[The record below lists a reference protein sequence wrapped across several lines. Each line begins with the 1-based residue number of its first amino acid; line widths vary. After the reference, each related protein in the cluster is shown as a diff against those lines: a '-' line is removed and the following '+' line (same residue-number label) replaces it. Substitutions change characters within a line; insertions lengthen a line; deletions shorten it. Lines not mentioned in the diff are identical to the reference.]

1 MKPKLYKADKS
12 RTSFAHQ
19 GVGWGRV
26 RKSHDPIRVW
36 KLWSVLMEVKA
47 KVVTAIICNSLIP

>member
-12 RTSFAHQ
+12 RTLFAHQ

-26 RKSHDPIRVW
+26 RKPHDSIRVW
-36 KLWSVLMEVKA
+36 KLWPVLMEIKA
-47 KVVTAIICNSLIP
+47 KVVTAIIYNILIP